1 MVITQKIQKIK
12 KNSVNFLKVQC
23 FFKTNLMTFKQLADN
38 NVVNNALITQ
48 KIQKN
53 EKKNHDIVSKFNAF
67 PSQI

>member
-1 MVITQKIQKIK
+1 M
-12 KNSVNFLKVQC
+12 
-23 FFKTNLMTFKQLADN
+23 NLMTFKQLADN